1 METNN
6 NQQPAEIKLDND
18 KLWGILSYIFFP
30 LPLIAV
36 KDKSQFLIFHI
47 NQGII
52 LAIVALV
59 GAFGLDILPFW
70 LKILV
75 LVKWIWNIF
84 VLALLV
90 TGIRNV
96 LHREMKTLPFV
107 GKLFTFLK

>member
-1 METNN
+1 MDSNN
-6 NQQPAEIKLDND
+6 NQPAEMKLDSD

-59 GAFGLDILPFW
+59 GAFGLDLLPFW

-84 VLALLV
+84 VLVLLV
-90 TGIRNV
+90 KGIQNV
-96 LHREMKTLPFV
+96 LNREMTVLPFI